1 MWFTGFPWY
10 SAATSPSTNT
20 HTHHTARMD
29 LAKRWLRHC
38 HYIHHIQLVAA
49 CPATTTGASG
59 PILKVMDT
67 LVLTRGPPDANDL
80 GSAPQACNSW
90 SLIRPDG
97 SAPATLASLDARS
110 CGHCILYALTGP
122 RLYTAIPVFASN
134 TGPVTNTFLS
144 FFFGV
149 FPMSCQRCFL
159 KPFSSKPFSSLP
171 AWQRSEQIQSE
182 TRSNMGWWWQTH
194 VWGMDRVWIRYGTG
208 YGTKSAD
215 FSSFSN
221 FLLWIWLSSLVLCP
235 SRSGE
240 PQNSIN
246 SADNGATCL

>member
-20 HTHHTARMD
+20 HTHHTARLD

-59 PILKVMDT
+59 PILKVTDT
-67 LVLTRGPPDANDL
+67 LVLTSGPPDANDL
-80 GSAPQACNSW
+80 DSAPQACNFW

-122 RLYTAIPVFASN
+122 RPYTAIPVFAPKYRTCDQYFSLIFFRGLSNALSEVFLETFLFETCLALSWVWTSN
-134 TGPVTNTFLS
+134 TFAPCS
-144 FFFGV
+144 FEICFSMPHALG
-149 FPMSCQRCFL
+149 RC
-159 KPFSSKPFSSLP
+159 
-171 AWQRSEQIQSE
+171 
-182 TRSNMGWWWQTH
+182 G
-194 VWGMDRVWIRYGTG
+194 
-208 YGTKSAD
+208 
-215 FSSFSN
+215 
-221 FLLWIWLSSLVLCP
+221 
-235 SRSGE
+235 
-240 PQNSIN
+240 
-246 SADNGATCL
+246 